1 MNRPRT
7 TEHFPR
13 MKDRAKGRQVRRQT
27 RQTRAVIDALPA
39 IAETFQ
45 AIGAAVV
52 DTFSRVAAGWSKL
65 IDDVFGNLGDTT
77 QGDFALMPSPIVE
90 SPAPT
95 IIVPAILTVPTPAV
109 MPSTEAPDLAAWRRR
124 QAMID
129 DPEGRELVARIIERK
144 NASQRRAV

>member
-1 MNRPRT
+1 MGREVNRPRT

-13 MKDRAKGRQVRRQT
+13 MKDRAKGREIRRQYRQVRDL
-27 RQTRAVIDALPA
+27 VDALPS

-65 IDDVFGNLGDTT
+65 IDDVFGDLRETT
-77 QGDFALMPSPIVE
+77 REDFAL
-90 SPAPT
+90 APPP
-95 IIVPAILTVPTPAV
+95 VGL
-109 MPSTEAPDLAAWRRR
+109 

-129 DPEGRELVARIIERK
+129 DAEGRELVAAILRRK
-144 NASQRRAV
+144 NAA